1 MTVYSRLLL
10 LFLLFLLLPATEY
23 AQNKNAYEQLTYAI
37 EPSSLLEVNGRTNIN
52 KFCCS
57 SEEKDLS
64 GSVFSKYE
72 SEENN
77 NIIFKNT
84 SLKIKIKELDCGAK
98 AINKDLHKTLQADT
112 YPAITIQLLKVKNED
127 CRNLDNCQEWTNI
140 TASTLITIANE
151 SRKVD
156 MPIHV
161 KKNQSGHYLISGM
174 CTLMLKD
181 FGIEPPTA
189 LMGLIKVKNQ
199 IDINFHLEVSV
210 LQKFPQLTH
219 NNS

>member
-1 MTVYSRLLL
+1 MTLYTKFLTLSFAL
-10 LFLLFLLLPATEY
+10 LFYSTIPY
-23 AQNKNAYEQLTYAI
+23 AQNSNAYEQLTYHI
-37 EPSSLLEVNGRTNIN
+37 EPSSILEVNGRTNIN

-57 SEEKDLS
+57 SEEEDLN

-72 SEENN
+72 SEANN
-77 NIIFKNT
+77 NVIFENT
-84 SLKIKIKELDCGAK
+84 RLNIKIKELDCGAK
-98 AINKDLHKTLQADT
+98 AINKDLQKTLQSDT
-112 YPAITIQLLKVKNED
+112 YPTITIQLLKVKNED

-151 SRKVD
+151 SLKVD
-156 MPIHV
+156 LPINV
-161 KKNQSGHYLISGM
+161 RKNQSGKYLISGM
-174 CTLMLKD
+174 CSLLLKD

-210 LQKFPQLTH
+210 LRKFPQLTQ
-219 NNS
+219 NNF